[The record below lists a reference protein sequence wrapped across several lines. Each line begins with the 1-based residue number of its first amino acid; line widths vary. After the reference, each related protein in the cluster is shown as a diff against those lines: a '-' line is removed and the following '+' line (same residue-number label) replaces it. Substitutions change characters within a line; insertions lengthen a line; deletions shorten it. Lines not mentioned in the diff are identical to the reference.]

1 MEFLKAIFG
10 DAALTYDQLAEKL
23 AGSKEVKLANLAD
36 GAYVSKEKFAAEAQ
50 KVEAA
55 NKTIQQLQET
65 VKKFDGVDAE
75 KLKGDFEALQEKYNA
90 DTARLALDKALDI
103 ALLSSKARDVKAV
116 RALLDGDKI
125 KFDGDKLT
133 GLDDQLEA
141 LKKSH
146 DYMFE
151 SEKPVLVSRV
161 DSGKGH
167 EIAPGTTPTTLAG
180 ALKELYEPKG

>member
-1 MEFLKAIFG
+1 M
-10 DAALTYDQLAEKL
+10 
-23 AGSKEVKLANLAD
+23 
-36 GAYVSKEKFAAEAQ
+36 
-50 KVEAA
+50 EAA
-55 NKTIQQLQET
+55 NETIRQLQET

-103 ALLSSKARDVKAV
+103 ALLSSKAKDIRAV
-116 RALLDGDKI
+116 RSLLDGDKI
-125 KFDGDKLT
+125 KLDGDKLT

-161 DSGKGH
+161 DSGKEH
-167 EIAPGTTPTTLAG
+167 ESAPGTTPTTLAG
-180 ALKELYEPKG
+180 ALKERYEPKG

>member
-1 MEFLKAIFG
+1 MEFLKAFFG

-55 NKTIQQLQET
+55 NETIRQLQET

-125 KFDGDKLT
+125 KLDGDKLT
-133 GLDDQLEA
+133 GLDEQLES

-151 SEKPVLVSRV
+151 AEKPAPIGRV
-161 DSGKGH
+161 DSGKDH
-167 EIAPGTTPTTLAG
+167 ENAPGEAPTTLAG
-180 ALKELYEPKG
+180 ALKKLYEPKG